1 MNRSLVHAFL
11 EVTRNEGKATS
22 YAFTPEDMFGRP
34 ELLVGQPKVP
44 SADVL
49 GLLRHARD
57 RNLVLGRIER
67 SGAGRPLVRVGESA
81 RVEELKTYVR
91 GLAALVPWLEM
102 AVFVGLR
109 DPDPDFE
116 TEEEEQR
123 RLLLRELAG
132 PAVTWDSDRARRV
145 YQFSQRLGEVAG
157 ATAPLED
164 PETTASKLVAIEG
177 GLRGYRAKRGKVPLG
192 DLVGERVPTDAVTA
206 LDGAVATGAAP
217 VVKAATS
224 ALMRCASLVALLQG
238 QVEDGGVPR
247 DQREGLE
254 RDYHAAQTLAAEL
267 VELLEGMG
275 GAASAE
281 G

>member
-11 EVTRNEGKATS
+11 ERTRNEGLATS

-34 ELLVGQPKVP
+34 EFLVGQPKVP
-44 SADVL
+44 SSDVL

-81 RVEELKTYVR
+81 RIEELKTYVR

-102 AVFVGLR
+102 AIFVGLR

-116 TEEEEQR
+116 TDEEEQQ

-157 ATAPLED
+157 
-164 PETTASKLVAIEG
+164 TTARVEGAEAAVNNLVAIEG

-192 DLVGERVPTDAVTA
+192 ELVGERVPDVVSG
-206 LDGAVATGAAP
+206 LDGAVAKGGAP

-224 ALMRCASLVALLQG
+224 ALMRCASLVALLEG

-247 DQREGLE
+247 ERREGLE

-267 VELLEGMG
+267 VELLKGMG
-275 GAASAE
+275 GVAE
-281 G
+281 EA